1 MTEREPLAHEA
12 VRESQDPC
20 RDTDHVIG
28 DPENVAHVPEQF
40 DVSMLDPDFPGDPVD
55 NVETFD
61 NDHDEHTPAEP
72 VLHSSSSMSTKC
84 LQQNLMILCPHED
97 GLLHRDFRQLLR
109 RKNSIETNETGTRAR
124 MVSIDLRGIV

>member
-61 NDHDEHTPAEP
+61 NDRDEHTPAEP
-72 VLHSSSSMSTKC
+72 VLHSSSSHWEWRHEYEVPPPELDDLVST
-84 LQQNLMILCPHED
+84 
-97 GLLHRDFRQLLR
+97 R
-109 RKNSIETNETGTRAR
+109 RRVVAQRLPTAAEEEEPDRNE
-124 MVSIDLRGIV
+124 